1 MTLLSALRICILN
14 VALIEGQRSCGRR
27 TVLSA
32 SRRGEACPFEMAIP
46 EKGQG
51 AAYQTRHAALLCLS
65 ERRGCGRMPRRARPQ
80 KQKPQRGF
88 RCGFYGPDTR
98 QLLLPLLPFGPDG
111 VGSAAAVRL
120 GKCFTWKGGG
130 CQCPTACA
138 ICPVPAA
145 SRPGMAAALLMS
157 RSSMLSLRPPFS

>member
-1 MTLLSALRICILN
+1 MA
-14 VALIEGQRSCGRR
+14 RR
-27 TVLSA
+27 FLYAFTVLAESSKNTKTA
-32 SRRGEACPFEMAIP
+32 TG
-46 EKGQG
+46 
-51 AAYQTRHAALLCLS
+51 Y
-65 ERRGCGRMPRRARPQ
+65 
-80 KQKPQRGF
+80 

-120 GKCFTWKGGG
+120 GKCFTWKAGG
-130 CQCPTACA
+130 CQCLMVCTV
-138 ICPVPAA
+138 CPGCGG